1 MYKDSGGEKK
11 HMVYE
16 MMIAAILILTVIL
29 IVEIVQVFT
38 KNHNKINEKPQGLYT
53 ILPYYQSD
61 KNFEK
66 RLHEVI
72 SQMRWMDS
80 ELLRCVYI
88 VGIDIDKEHENSI
101 KKICN
106 KYGSLIYC
114 TRAEFEKFLDIKDFS
129 SKSDC
134 ILSEKIV

>member
-1 MYKDSGGEKK
+1 
-11 HMVYE
+11 MVYE

-38 KNHNKINEKPQGLYT
+38 KNHNKTNEKPEGLYT
-53 ILPYYQSD
+53 ILPYYQSN

-88 VGIDIDKEHENSI
+88 VGIDIDKEHENNI

-106 KYGSLIYC
+106 KHGSLIYC
-114 TRAEFEKFLDIKDFS
+114 TKSEFEKFLDIKDFS

-134 ILSEKIV
+134 ILSKKIV